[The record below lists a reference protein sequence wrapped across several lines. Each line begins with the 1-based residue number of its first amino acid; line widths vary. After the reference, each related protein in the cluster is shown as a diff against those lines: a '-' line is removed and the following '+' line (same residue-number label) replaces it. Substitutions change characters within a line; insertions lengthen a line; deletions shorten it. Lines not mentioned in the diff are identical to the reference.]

1 MQFKLTPPPPSHG
14 QYWLVTS
21 QTRFTYLAHVKVLNF
36 VRGGGG
42 GFLVKAMFMTVYVR
56 LAAVSKRG
64 KVRIKVTWTKIF
76 DFIFKYNEFGA

>member
-1 MQFKLTPPPPSHG
+1 MQFKLTPPPSRG
-14 QYWLVTS
+14 QYWLV
-21 QTRFTYLAHVKVLNF
+21 TYLAHVKVLNF
-36 VRGGGG
+36 VRGGG